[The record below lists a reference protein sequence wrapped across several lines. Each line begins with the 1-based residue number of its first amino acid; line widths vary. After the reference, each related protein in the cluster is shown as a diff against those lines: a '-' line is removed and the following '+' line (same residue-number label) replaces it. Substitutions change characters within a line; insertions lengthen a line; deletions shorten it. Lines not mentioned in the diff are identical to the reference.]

1 MRPGCGGKVLRSTAP
16 KYRPVAFYRAVS
28 QQIHSSPYQLLDNL
42 QHPTVHGWDF
52 VQLQLPTN
60 HAPLPSP
67 YALRNVGP

>member
-1 MRPGCGGKVLRSTAP
+1 
-16 KYRPVAFYRAVS
+16 
-28 QQIHSSPYQLLDNL
+28 L